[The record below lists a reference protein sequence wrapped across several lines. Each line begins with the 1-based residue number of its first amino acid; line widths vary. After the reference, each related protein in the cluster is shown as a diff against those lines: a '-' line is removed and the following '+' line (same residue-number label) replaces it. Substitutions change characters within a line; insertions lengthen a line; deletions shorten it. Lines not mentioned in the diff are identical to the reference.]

1 MLGESLK
8 IEVWR
13 KGMIGFCF
21 DLLLFFLFR
30 RISSIVFFLLEFKLQ
45 NRAKFPRKNDQ

>member
-21 DLLLFFLFR
+21 DLLLFFCLEGFLRLFF
-30 RISSIVFFLLEFKLQ
+30 SSGI
-45 NRAKFPRKNDQ
+45 